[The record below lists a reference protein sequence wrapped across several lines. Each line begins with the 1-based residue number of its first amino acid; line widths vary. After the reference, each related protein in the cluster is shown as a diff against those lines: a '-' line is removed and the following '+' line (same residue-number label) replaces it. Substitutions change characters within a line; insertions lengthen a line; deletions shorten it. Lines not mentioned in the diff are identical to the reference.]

1 MTKVNID
8 ISQVQSLVGTV
19 MTMHCVTKS
28 IATYTWQLSLWVEF
42 FSIPNLAFWAIFAT
56 LLWSRKSV
64 AKSWD

>member
-28 IATYTWQLSLWVEF
+28 IPTYTGELSLWVEF
-42 FSIPNLAFWAIFAT
+42 FST
-56 LLWSRKSV
+56 
-64 AKSWD
+64 